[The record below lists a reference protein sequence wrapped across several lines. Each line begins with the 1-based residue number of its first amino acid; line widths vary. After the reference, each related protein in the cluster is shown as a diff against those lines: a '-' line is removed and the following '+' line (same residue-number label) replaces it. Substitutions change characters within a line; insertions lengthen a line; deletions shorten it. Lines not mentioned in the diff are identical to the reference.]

1 VKTELDKARQAR
13 KSLGKV
19 RLKLLSPSIRAMDSS
34 TSDLAVAIDCLS
46 ELQTDFVSGQRR
58 PPGWR
63 RAMETEIGDLRREL
77 GEVNA
82 LMAGAA
88 KFYEGWARLVSSGA
102 DDGPANYT
110 VRGTPSSPIPIGSGK
125 VVAIG

>member
-1 VKTELDKARQAR
+1 MKTELDKARQAR
-13 KSLGKV
+13 RSLGKV
-19 RLKLLSPSIRAMDSS
+19 RLKLLTPTVRAMDSS
-34 TSDLAVAIDCLS
+34 TSDLAVAIDCLT
-46 ELQTDFVSGQRR
+46 ELQRDFASGQRR
-58 PPGWR
+58 PVGWR
-63 RAMETEIGDLRREL
+63 RAIESEIGDLRREL
-77 GEVNA
+77 SEVNA

-110 VRGTPSSPIPIGSGK
+110 VRGTPSSPIPVRSSK